1 MKAISTQMRLT
12 SLLLAV
18 LTTVTVLGATAA
30 GMAASGAPS
39 HEVIVLEHVTVKPT
53 AVQ

>member
-1 MKAISTQMRLT
+1 MKATSTQMRLT

-18 LTTVTVLGATAA
+18 LASATVLGATVV
-30 GMAASGAPS
+30 GMQSSAAAS
-39 HEVIVLEHVTVKPT
+39 HDVVVLEHVTVKAT